1 MLPIPHWCFQGNGSI
16 TEPRLQLLT
25 GALKI
30 YALLLSQTSSFS
42 LLRLYTSV
50 LTTEQYLSHSY
61 GSYSVTDIGP
71 FLQSPQCP
79 SLMKVASPG
88 YGTTGYSTQHNVLNQ
103 YFLNK
108 NGHRRQHTA

>member
-30 YALLLSQTSSFS
+30 CALLLSQTSSFS

-61 GSYSVTDIGP
+61 GSYSATDIGP
-71 FLQSPQCP
+71 FLQSPQCH
-79 SLMKVASPG
+79 L
-88 YGTTGYSTQHNVLNQ
+88 
-103 YFLNK
+103 
-108 NGHRRQHTA
+108 